1 MKRIMSNT
9 LKLLRQVIGSVDP
22 AEKVERKGV
31 EVAKI
36 YAIKVIFPCQ
46 LEVRLSRAKKVKK
59 FFQVHSTNSQAR
71 IQI

>member
-9 LKLLRQVIGSVDP
+9 LKLLRQVIGSEDP

-36 YAIKVIFPCQ
+36 YATEVIFPCQ
-46 LEVRLSRAKKVKK
+46 L
-59 FFQVHSTNSQAR
+59 
-71 IQI
+71 